1 MGASARARREDGCSC
16 MASFSPRAARDR
28 LGRPR
33 APRGSDGDSVRIGDQ
48 LYLPSG
54 VAGHVVPTQSFTG
67 IL

>member
-1 MGASARARREDGCSC
+1 